1 MGDKFKLDLGK
12 LAQGSTTNPHT
23 ELANQVDQR
32 PTPSDYSLMTT
43 TPSASAMAKEATM
56 RNPDVAWMVATRGLQ
71 NNLIR
76 SLQDYRTTWRDKK
89 AIAAERQRLIEEVTV
104 QYVDYLREEAKLA
117 SAAALKARD
126 AVLRQELAKLR
137 ASLFT
142 ELADITGRAVTEI
155 EEVFQTH
162 AARINSPVL
171 QEAYA
176 RFIMTKVFDLL
187 EQSQQ

>member
-1 MGDKFKLDLGK
+1 MAEKFKLDLGK
-12 LAQGSTTNPHT
+12 LAQGS
-23 ELANQVDQR
+23 A
-32 PTPSDYSLMTT
+32 PSDSSQAIEPQQLPAEYSLLTS
-43 TPSASAMAKEATM
+43 PPNARDAAM
-56 RNPDVAWMVATRGLQ
+56 RNPEVAWMVATRGLQ
-71 NNLIR
+71 SNLIR

-117 SAAALKARD
+117 SNAALKARD

-137 ASLFT
+137 ANLFT
-142 ELADITGRAVTEI
+142 ELADISGRAVVEI
-155 EEVFQTH
+155 ETIFQEH
-162 AARINSPVL
+162 AARIHSPLL

-187 EQSQQ
+187 EQSQA